1 MNPYLDVLVNDLDV
15 GAELVGASEA
25 AAADGAAVRLLL
37 VGRVDGGDVVVEPR
51 LAGEG
56 LAAVVAGEPDLV
68 HVDLQCN
75 ASRGVYDELMT
86 MSMLKQA
93 SSKSWLSSKLWA
105 LEFEFVI
112 RRKGCEKFE

>member
-68 HVDLQCN
+68 HVHLQCN
-75 ASRGVYDELMT
+75 VYMYYRFSKFSTYRERDK
-86 MSMLKQA
+86 MSA
-93 SSKSWLSSKLWA
+93 D
-105 LEFEFVI
+105 
-112 RRKGCEKFE
+112 